1 MRIRLLAG
9 VAGLAIC
16 APMHP
21 LAGQRVRGQVLHPDS
36 ATAAVGIIVVATDEK
51 GAFLARALTSER
63 GDFELALPGAGRY
76 TVRAL
81 RIGYRPTIL
90 PALTLA
96 EGETR
101 TIRIVLGGAAVT
113 LAPVRVR
120 GESVCR
126 IRQDSGQQVASL
138 WEEAR
143 KALTASQ
150 LSSSSGRLLAHWT
163 VYDTVTDRSGRVVLE
178 GTERSMTGFSDHPF
192 VSIPA
197 DSLARAGY
205 VRRELD
211 NGVMYYAPDAD
222 VLLSES
228 FAELHC
234 FHVEPPSASRP
245 EWIGVGF
252 RPARDRRGV
261 TDIEGT
267 LWLDRA
273 SAELRL
279 LELRYSPQPQ
289 EYDEARIG
297 ATVEF
302 LRLPTGNWLVN
313 RWVIRMP
320 RATRRTEY
328 RPLSGA
334 RGGVGAP
341 TSQLVVDAIQS
352 TGGNVSSV
360 ERSGRLVYTTGEP
373 PAAATADSLAPSR
386 RPTLAVMCGGT
397 EIKEEKALLHGV
409 LFEGARVPVA
419 GAAVSLSWREG
430 VHLIGDRRVSGV
442 QWLTRSMET
451 TTAKLGWWFF
461 CGVPRETELTLRAS
475 HAGREAELT
484 VKILKERQIATVD
497 FALPPKRAP

>member
-16 APMHP
+16 ATMHP

-90 PALTLA
+90 PALSLA

-143 KALTASQ
+143 KALTAAQ

-197 DSLARAGY
+197 DSLPPPTCCSRSRSRNSTASTSNRRPRA
-205 VRRELD
+205 VRS
-211 NGVMYYAPDAD
+211 G
-222 VLLSES
+222 
-228 FAELHC
+228 
-234 FHVEPPSASRP
+234 SAS
-245 EWIGVGF
+245 GF
-252 RPARDRRGV
+252 GRRA
-261 TDIEGT
+261 I
-267 LWLDRA
+267 
-273 SAELRL
+273 
-279 LELRYSPQPQ
+279 
-289 EYDEARIG
+289 
-297 ATVEF
+297 
-302 LRLPTGNWLVN
+302 
-313 RWVIRMP
+313 
-320 RATRRTEY
+320 
-328 RPLSGA
+328 
-334 RGGVGAP
+334 GGVSP
-341 TSQLVVDAIQS
+341 TSR
-352 TGGNVSSV
+352 G
-360 ERSGRLVYTTGEP
+360 RSGSI
-373 PAAATADSLAPSR
+373 A
-386 RPTLAVMCGGT
+386 RP
-397 EIKEEKALLHGV
+397 
-409 LFEGARVPVA
+409 
-419 GAAVSLSWREG
+419 
-430 VHLIGDRRVSGV
+430 
-442 QWLTRSMET
+442 RS
-451 TTAKLGWWFF
+451 
-461 CGVPRETELTLRAS
+461 CAS
-475 HAGREAELT
+475 
-484 VKILKERQIATVD
+484 
-497 FALPPKRAP
+497 

>member
-76 TVRAL
+76 TLRA
-81 RIGYRPTIL
+81 P
-90 PALTLA
+90 TLA

-211 NGVMYYAPDAD
+211 NGVMYYSPDAD

-252 RPARDRRGV
+252 RPARDRRGG
-261 TDIEGT
+261 TGIEGT
-267 LWLDRA
+267 LWVETAAPGGRPP
-273 SAELRL
+273 
-279 LELRYSPQPQ
+279 ELRY
-289 EYDEARIG
+289 
-297 ATVEF
+297 
-302 LRLPTGNWLVN
+302 
-313 RWVIRMP
+313 
-320 RATRRTEY
+320 
-328 RPLSGA
+328 
-334 RGGVGAP
+334 
-341 TSQLVVDAIQS
+341 
-352 TGGNVSSV
+352 
-360 ERSGRLVYTTGEP
+360 
-373 PAAATADSLAPSR
+373 
-386 RPTLAVMCGGT
+386 
-397 EIKEEKALLHGV
+397 
-409 LFEGARVPVA
+409 
-419 GAAVSLSWREG
+419 
-430 VHLIGDRRVSGV
+430 
-442 QWLTRSMET
+442 
-451 TTAKLGWWFF
+451 
-461 CGVPRETELTLRAS
+461 
-475 HAGREAELT
+475 
-484 VKILKERQIATVD
+484 
-497 FALPPKRAP
+497 